1 MATPSLAEE
10 AISLLLELAER
21 GEIDP
26 WDVQVID
33 VIDRF
38 LLQLAPTANTR
49 DLSESAQAFL
59 YASMLV
65 YLKAIALAETEEEEE
80 EADAFDEAPWD
91 GDIDPLPPIPL
102 EQTLKPRPVARISR
116 TRPVTLK
123 EIIAQLQ
130 VLEDAAKH
138 QEGRPKRSR
147 RTAIAKG
154 ERITSIAQLSHPEN
168 LAEIVAML
176 EPILAGNWQHS
187 SSIEIQV
194 LLSRHQ
200 EKHPGKASIAS
211 IFWALLMMASRSQ
224 VHLKQEEFYGDLS
237 VLPFGAL
244 GMDGDPRGMQEENR
258 EGERQLD
265 ELQSA

>member
-1 MATPSLAEE
+1 MAVSLAEE
-10 AISLLLELAER
+10 AIDLLLELAER

-38 LLQLAPTANTR
+38 LTRLAPTANTR

-65 YLKAIALAETEEEEE
+65 YLKAIALAEAELEEDENAE
-80 EADAFDEAPWD
+80 FDEAPWE
-91 GDIDPLPPIPL
+91 GEIDPLPPIPL
-102 EQTLKPRPVARISR
+102 EHTLKPRPVARITR

-130 VLEDAAKH
+130 VLEEAAQR
-138 QEGRPKRSR
+138 QESRPKRVR
-147 RTAIAKG
+147 KTIPAG
-154 ERITSIAQLSHPEN
+154 EKISSISQLSHPEN
-168 LAEIVAML
+168 LAEIVSML
-176 EPILAGNWQHS
+176 EPILNGNWQHS
-187 SSIEIQV
+187 NEISIANLVSI
-194 LLSRHQ
+194 HQ
-200 EKHPGKASIAS
+200 ERHPGKASIAS

-224 VHLKQEEFYGDLS
+224 VHLHQEEFYGDLA

-244 GMDGDPRGMQEENR
+244 AIESDPVGEN
-258 EGERQLD
+258 
-265 ELQSA
+265 LQSA